1 MSQKTPTADPRQRV
15 LVFAGVA
22 LIGVFAIGIAALLLV
37 RAQLDARPTPTA
49 PLMSNGITALDA
61 PRALVDFTLP
71 GKDGAPL
78 ALSDLRGAYT
88 LLFFGYTHCP
98 DFCPLTL
105 SEFRQVRR
113 LLGESAEAVQV
124 LFVSVD
130 GARDTPDLLAEYV
143 NRFDPSF
150 YAMQGDEV
158 TLARISADYGLF
170 YEIQRTDP
178 ASTSYLV
185 DHTTPSY
192 LIDPEGRLV
201 AIFSFSA
208 TPEAIAEFIDARLA
222 A

>member
-1 MSQKTPTADPRQRV
+1 MTPSSPSYDPRQRI
-15 LVFAGVA
+15 LILAGVA
-22 LIGVFAIGIAALLLV
+22 LIGVFVIGIAALLLV
-37 RAQLDARPTPTA
+37 RAQLAALPTPAPVTA
-49 PLMSNGITALDA
+49 SNGVTALDA
-61 PRALVDFTLP
+61 PRALIDFTLP

-113 LLGESAEAVQV
+113 LLGEAGASVQV

-130 GARDTPDLLAEYV
+130 GARDTPDVLAEYV

-150 YAMQGDEV
+150 QAMQGDEV

-170 YEIQRTDP
+170 YEVQRTDP
-178 ASTSYLV
+178 DSASYLV

-201 AIFSFSA
+201 AVFSFSA
-208 TPEAIAEFIDARLA
+208 SPEAIAEYIAAQLA